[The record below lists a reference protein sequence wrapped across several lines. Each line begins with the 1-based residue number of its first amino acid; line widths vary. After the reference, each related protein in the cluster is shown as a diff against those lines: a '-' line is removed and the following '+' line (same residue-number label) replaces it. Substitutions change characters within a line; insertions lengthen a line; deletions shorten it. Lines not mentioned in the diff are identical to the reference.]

1 MTASALV
8 FPSLSPF
15 ARPTR
20 ATRSELGQ
28 RGNDRRKSGSAR
40 VPSPTRGRAPLRS
53 KGTAQRSRSIFGHR
67 LAADRIFSIRLLRA
81 EGRRRGEEE
90 EANERASERARRG
103 EDAAKRDAKLHTGG
117 TEGQDLP
124 RSLCCASYVCVNPG
138 RAVNTRTLRAH
149 IAQSRRTGHDPTK
162 RRGGGG
168 GGGGGAVE

>member
-1 MTASALV
+1 MFFLL
-8 FPSLSPF
+8 FCPSQ
-15 ARPTR
+15 TR
-20 ATRSELGQ
+20 FQRGQ

-40 VPSPTRGRAPLRS
+40 VPSNSRLRVHASPPPIERREGNGATRPFNFRSPTRRRSRFLYPSVRSPLR
-53 KGTAQRSRSIFGHR
+53 
-67 LAADRIFSIRLLRA
+67 
-81 EGRRRGEEE
+81 EGRRGE

-138 RAVNTRTLRAH
+138 RAVNTRTLRAR
-149 IAQSRRTGHDPTK
+149 IAQSRRTDDDPTK
-162 RRGGGG
+162 RGAGGGG